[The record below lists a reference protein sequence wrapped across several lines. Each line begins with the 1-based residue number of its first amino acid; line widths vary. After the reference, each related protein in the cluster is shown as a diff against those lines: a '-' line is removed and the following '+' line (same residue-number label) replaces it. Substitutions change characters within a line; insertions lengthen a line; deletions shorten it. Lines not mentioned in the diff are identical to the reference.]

1 LSIARRRKAKETI
14 VVQFVG
20 VQTIIDLVSAK
31 GPERFLSGL
40 VSYIEQDFRRWE
52 AFEKSARLASH
63 SRDGVIELM
72 PTSDGELY
80 AFKYVNGHPNN
91 TRDGLLTVTAF
102 GVLAD
107 VHTGY
112 PLLLSEMTIATAL
125 RTAATSAL
133 AAKYLARKNSQTMA
147 LIGLGAQAEF
157 QALVFKAVLGIRQL
171 RVFDVDPA
179 ATQKF
184 VANLASSGFAI
195 VAAQSVAEAVH
206 GADIVTTATAA
217 KSRAAVIT
225 PEMVTAGV
233 HFNAIGGDCPGKTEI
248 HHDALLRARIFV
260 EFPPQTRIEG
270 EIQQL
275 GADSPV
281 TELWRVI
288 AGQSTGRIGP
298 GDVTLFDSVGFAI
311 EDYSTLRYLRDLMNA
326 SGLDRTL
333 DLVPHLENPKDL
345 FGLIAKGGLPAA
357 ASRRDEMALKR
368 IE

>member
-1 LSIARRRKAKETI
+1 M
-14 VVQFVG
+14 VQFVG
-20 VQTIIDLVSAK
+20 VHTIIDLVRTK
-31 GPERFLSGL
+31 GPESFLSGL
-40 VSYIEQDFRRWE
+40 VTYIEQDFRRWE

-63 SRDGVIELM
+63 SHDGVIELM

-107 VHTGY
+107 VRNGY

-133 AAKYLARKNSQTMA
+133 AAKYLARKDSRTMA

-157 QALVFKAVLGIRQL
+157 QALAFKAVLGVKNL
-171 RVFDVDPA
+171 RVYDVDPA
-179 ATQKF
+179 ATRKF
-184 VANLASSGFAI
+184 VANLAGSGFII
-195 VAAQSVAEAVH
+195 VAADSVADAVR

-225 PEMVTAGV
+225 PEMVVPGV

-248 HHDALLRARIFV
+248 DSDALRRMQVFV
-260 EFPPQTRIEG
+260 EFSPQTRIEG

-275 GADSPV
+275 DADAPV

-288 AGQSTGRIGP
+288 AGKASGRVKP
-298 GDVTLFDSVGFAI
+298 SDVTLFDSVGFAI
-311 EDYSTLRYLRDLMNA
+311 EDYSTLRYLRDVMNA
-326 SGLDRTL
+326 SGLERTL
-333 DLVPHLENPKDL
+333 DLVPHLDNPKDL
-345 FGLIAKGGLPAA
+345 FGLIANGRSPAA
-357 ASRRDEMALKR
+357 PGDRDRIALSRVA
-368 IE
+368 

>member
-1 LSIARRRKAKETI
+1 M
-14 VVQFVG
+14 VQFVG
-20 VQTIIDLVSAK
+20 VQTIIDLVRAK
-31 GPERFLSGL
+31 GPEQFLAGL
-40 VSYIEQDFRRWE
+40 VDYIEQDFRRWE
-52 AFEKSARLASH
+52 SFEKSARLASH

-133 AAKYLARKNSQTMA
+133 AAKYLARKDSDTMA

-157 QALVFKAVLGIRQL
+157 QALAFKAVLGVKNL

-184 VANLASSGFAI
+184 VANLGGSGFQI
-195 VAAQSVAEAVH
+195 VATESVAEAVR

-217 KSRAAVIT
+217 KSRAGVIT
-225 PEMVTAGV
+225 PEMIAPGI

-248 HHDALLRARIFV
+248 HREALRRTQVFV

-275 GADSPV
+275 EADAPV

-288 AGQSTGRIGP
+288 AGTAPGRVNSS
-298 GDVTLFDSVGFAI
+298 DVTLFDSVGFAV
-311 EDYSTLRYLRDLMNA
+311 EDYSTLRYLRDVMNS
-326 SGLDRTL
+326 SGFERTL

-345 FGLIAKGGLPAA
+345 FGLIAVGGLPVVPGGRERVAL
-357 ASRRDEMALKR
+357 SRVA
-368 IE
+368 